1 MSRRGVGGEDATP
14 NTPDT
19 QGAPGPRWRPGPLLR
34 LGVSLGLL
42 AFLFWALD
50 AGALLGR
57 LVQMDPRWAAAA
69 VALSIAQVALLAW
82 RWRFTAQRLG
92 LSLPFRSALE
102 EYWLGIFLNQVLPGG
117 VLGDVSRA
125 WRQARGRGAGGP
137 VPISDGRSS
146 MTTPQPS
153 HGSSSGGADAGS
165 AVRGVI
171 LERASAQV
179 VMTGVALLSALVL
192 LLGPR
197 GTGPL
202 VLGAGTAILLTLGT
216 GLFLLRGTRPLPARD
231 SLAGRVRRDAHIA
244 VLAPGAFL
252 FHLVTGLLVVASYIA
267 VFLAAARAV
276 GVETPLLHLLP
287 LVAPVLMTMLI
298 PVSVAGWGLREGA
311 AAILWGGVGLAAAD
325 GVLISMAYG
334 VLVLVS
340 SFPGG
345 IVLLRGWR
353 GARGNVRE

>member
-1 MSRRGVGGEDATP
+1 VEGDASG
-14 NTPDT
+14 TPDT
-19 QGAPGPRWRPGPLLR
+19 ESPPVTRWRPGPLLR
-34 LGVSLGLL
+34 LGVSLSLL
-42 AFLFWALD
+42 AFLVWALD

-57 LVQMDPRWAAAA
+57 LVRMDPRWAAVA
-69 VALSIAQVALLAW
+69 VSLSLAQIALLAW

-92 LSLPFRSALE
+92 LPLPFRSALE

-117 VLGDVSRA
+117 ILGDVSRA
-125 WRQARGRGAGGP
+125 WRQARGGTA
-137 VPISDGRSS
+137 
-146 MTTPQPS
+146 T
-153 HGSSSGGADAGS
+153 GS

-179 VMTGVALLSALVL
+179 VMTGVALFSALVL

-202 VLGAGTAILLTLGT
+202 LLGAGTALLFTLGT
-216 GLFLLRGTRPLPARD
+216 GLFLLRGIRPLPARD
-231 SLAGRVRRDAHIA
+231 SLAGRIRGDAHTA

-252 FHLVTGLLVVASYIA
+252 FHLVTGLLMVASYIA
-267 VFLAAARAV
+267 VFVAAARAV

-298 PVSVAGWGLREGA
+298 PLSVAGWGLREGA
-311 AAILWGGVGLAAAD
+311 AALLWGGVGLAAAD
-325 GVLISMAYG
+325 GVLVSIAYG

-345 IVLLRGWR
+345 IVLLRGPR
-353 GARGNVRE
+353 G